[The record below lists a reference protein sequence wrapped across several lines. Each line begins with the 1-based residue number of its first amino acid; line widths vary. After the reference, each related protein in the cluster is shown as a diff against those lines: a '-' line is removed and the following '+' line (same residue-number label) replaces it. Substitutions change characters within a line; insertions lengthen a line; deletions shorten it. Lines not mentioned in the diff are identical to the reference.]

1 MHEVYYSNDQQRRIG
16 RVLPDI
22 VRARG
27 LMWDLFSKDLR
38 ARYRNAVMGF
48 VWAVLQPLLMML
60 ILYLVFGVIFAER
73 IGAADQKHPY
83 AVTLLC
89 GLIFWQYFAS
99 CVSRATTSILDNAD
113 LVKKVYFP
121 REVIP
126 LSTLGNCT
134 VNLLIGFIVLL
145 IFHLATG
152 GGLGM
157 GVVWMVPV
165 FAVQVTLVV
174 GVALL
179 CSSLNIYFRDVGY
192 MVDVGLT
199 FGFYAT
205 PIFYSL
211 DIVRERA
218 ANSPGLLSVYMLNPM
233 VGIVTAYRE
242 ALLDNR
248 LPNAATL
255 GWPALCAIAALA
267 LGAAVFR
274 HNSPTLADHL

>member
-1 MHEVYYSNDQQRRIG
+1 
-16 RVLPDI
+16 
-22 VRARG
+22 
-27 LMWDLFSKDLR
+27 MWDLFSKDLR
-38 ARYRNAVMGF
+38 ARYRNAIMGF

-60 ILYLVFGVIFAER
+60 ILYMVFGVIFAER
-73 IGAADQKHPY
+73 IGASDQKHPY

-99 CVSRATTSILDNAD
+99 SVSRATTSILDNAD

-126 LSTLGNCT
+126 LSALGNCT

-152 GGLGM
+152 GGLGI
-157 GVVWMVPV
+157 GAVWMVPV
-165 FAVQVTLVV
+165 FAVQLTLTV
-174 GVALL
+174 GIALL
-179 CSSLNIYFRDVGY
+179 CSSLNVYFRDVGY

-211 DIVRERA
+211 DMVRERA
-218 ANSPGLLSVYMLNPM
+218 VSSPGLLSIYMLNPM
-233 VGIVTAYRE
+233 VGIVTAYRD
-242 ALLDNR
+242 AFLDNR
-248 LPNAATL
+248 FPDFATL
-255 GWPALCAIAALA
+255 GWPAFCAVAMLA
-267 LGAAVFR
+267 VGVAVFR
-274 HNSPTLADHL
+274 YNSPTIADHL